1 MSAQLAAAHATVQG
15 QADQLAVAHGAL
27 EARVAAAL
35 SAVDGELAGLR
46 EQLCQARELDPTLT
60 LSLSV

>member
-1 MSAQLAAAHATVQG
+1 M
-15 QADQLAVAHGAL
+15 AHGAL

-35 SAVDGELAGLR
+35 SAADGELAGLR